1 MRSRLGLLGAV
12 ALVALAG
19 CTGGPAPDVVP
30 TASDQAWS
38 RVALPEGFTGSQ
50 LLVVDGRLVVGG
62 SQGDAPAILVGAD
75 GDDLAPIPV
84 ASTTFYGAVARWYA
98 ISADGS
104 ELRALG
110 GRTGGGHGNPRW
122 STWAGDLDHLDEVG
136 TPGIEVFGGWRGG
149 GMVGVAV
156 VDGQGVIVGGRAG
169 EAPGLDIAVWL
180 EQGGEWVEQSST
192 GTALGA
198 TDAVLPFPSSVA
210 RGGSGLLITGFTQR
224 IGGGEVRDVA
234 NAWTG
239 SPTGPWE
246 RVELPTDAEGSS
258 ADAASCDADG
268 CVIVGRGD
276 DRVLAWS
283 YTEGDVI
290 PLPLPELAAPH
301 ELPAPVTW
309 NDRTAIVAP
318 GSVAVSRDLANWEL
332 LTGPEGVAIA
342 ATADGDVLYVL
353 VTLPTGAV
361 ELWRTAEGRFSQA
374 PS

>member
-12 ALVALAG
+12 ALLALAG
-19 CTGGPAPDVVP
+19 CTAAPAPSEP
-30 TASDQAWS
+30 TAADQPWT
-38 RVALPEGFTGSQ
+38 RVALPAGFTGSQ

-62 SQGDAPAILVGAD
+62 SQDDVPAILVGAD

-156 VDGQGVIVGGRAG
+156 VDGQAVIVGGRAG

-180 EQGGEWVEQSST
+180 EQDGGWVERSST

-198 TDAVLPFPSSVA
+198 TDAVLPFPSSVVP
-210 RGGSGLLITGFTQR
+210 GGSGVLITGFTQR

-246 RVELPTDAEGSS
+246 RIDLTADAEGSS

-276 DRVLAWS
+276 DRMLAWS
-283 YTEGDVI
+283 YVDGDVA
-290 PLPLPELAAPH
+290 PLALPDLTSPDEV
-301 ELPAPVTW
+301 PAPATW
-309 NDRTAIVAP
+309 DGRTAIVAP
-318 GSVAVSRDLANWEL
+318 GFVAVSADLADWEL
-332 LTGPEGVAIA
+332 LTAPEGIPLA
-342 ATADGDVLYVL
+342 AAADGEVLYLL
-353 VTLPTGAV
+353 VTTPDGAV
-361 ELWRTAEGRFSQA
+361 ELWRTA
-374 PS
+374 